1 MKKLSQSTVNE
12 IIGTLAFI
20 LTLGLAIILAIFIR
34 KH

>member
-20 LTLGLAIILAIFIR
+20 LTLSLAIILAIFIR